1 MSYVSFFQL
10 SSGRP
15 TVMTIPEERET
26 MEEICPA
33 VTPTTV
39 TYDGDTEVTFNNH
52 DHNGA
57 GEEIAAPGTINDRG
71 GETQIFQNQS
81 LMKDVAVISNGNE
94 RNGDSKLPREELTLL
109 KNDEV

>member
-1 MSYVSFFQL
+1 M
-10 SSGRP
+10 
-15 TVMTIPEERET
+15 MTIPEERET
-26 MEEICPA
+26 MEEICQA

-57 GEEIAAPGTINDRG
+57 GEEIVAPGTINNSG
-71 GETQIFQNQS
+71 GETPMSQNQS

-94 RNGDSKLPREELTLL
+94 RNGDSKLPREKMTLL